1 MVEDADTLLTQLD
14 AKVDKVTG
22 KGLSANDYTTPEK
35 EKLAGIAAGANAYT
49 HPTKHPASIIDGSAS
64 PSKVLKT
71 DTLGN
76 VGFGDVTWSEVVG
89 KPSQFTPATHSH
101 SDADIMSVDYSKL
114 TGKPTQFTPAAHSH
128 GDADITAVDYA
139 KITNKPLSF
148 PASPHIHSEYEVT
161 SAKDTAGGYAGIG
174 TNGKISSALLPDL
187 NVSEVFPNVASEAD
201 MLALGAGLG
210 DIAVRADLLDIAWMC
225 INLPSNVISNWRQL
239 NSTGQVTSVNGYVG
253 AVSINKADVGLG
265 NVDNTSD
272 ANKPIS
278 TATQIAL
285 DLKAPSSHVGSTG
298 GAHGTATT
306 SIAGFMSATDKTKL
320 DGVASGAEV
329 NQNAFTNI
337 AVSGQT
343 TVAADSKTDTLTLV
357 AGTNVTITTD
367 ADGDSITISANDSSV
382 DFSEITGKPTTLGGY
397 GITDAAPLNHTH
409 SITKTTIGTIGAYGF
424 GVGIAPAEL
433 TASLGLYPM
442 PGYDDLLSDNYG
454 NYVDATGSVMVF
466 IPKFYYRIT
475 NDISSP
481 YNGTKVEVS
490 DEAQTGFVMH
500 RAFVNNGAIRD
511 GFFIDKYLCGNVGG
525 KFVSK
530 RNIDPVST
538 GAAHNPI
545 ASITGVTLGNRY
557 DAIFQA
563 VKSRGT
569 NYAVPTM
576 FMYQALALLSLAHAQ
591 SATTATAAWMDVA
604 PYAPKG
610 CNNNA
615 LKDTN
620 DASVVYLTAG
630 NVTYPT
636 APLNA
641 SCSDSVFAKITH
653 NGQKCGVT
661 DLNGNMWEIA
671 SGFIQSVADSFHV
684 LKESVDIKTLT
695 GANVA
700 DATDNWNTT
709 NHDAI
714 TIPFTP
720 DETSTS
726 WGNGT
731 SAVFSGSTDTASND
745 YRLDMA
751 GVPLSIGGAPARFGG
766 DGLWKYSVASMCPLV
781 GGSWHDASS
790 AGVWA
795 RLWNY
800 SRTRSGNYVGG
811 RACLIGA

>member
-1 MVEDADTLLTQLD
+1 MITTTIPDLPTPPQSTDPVNFITRADAFVAALD
-14 AKVDKVTG
+14 SFAASLNTSIGQINATEV
-22 KGLSANDYTTPEK
+22 SMNS
-35 EKLAGIAAGANAYT
+35 AAGAA
-49 HPTKHPASIIDGSAS
+49 
-64 PSKVLKT
+64 
-71 DTLGN
+71 
-76 VGFGDVTWSEVVG
+76 
-89 KPSQFTPATHSH
+89 
-101 SDADIMSVDYSKL
+101 
-114 TGKPTQFTPAAHSH
+114 
-128 GDADITAVDYA
+128 
-139 KITNKPLSF
+139 
-148 PASPHIHSEYEVT
+148 
-161 SAKDTAGGYAGIG
+161 
-174 TNGKISSALLPDL
+174 ISSATEA
-187 NVSEVFPNVASEAD
+187 NMQAANAAASANFK
-201 MLALGAGLG
+201 GAH
-210 DIAVRADLLDIAWMC
+210 
-225 INLPSNVISNWRQL
+225 
-239 NSTGQVTSVNGYVG
+239 TGQQTAVGESWAYNGRIYRV
-253 AVSINKADVGLG
+253 
-265 NVDNTSD
+265 
-272 ANKPIS
+272 
-278 TATQIAL
+278 
-285 DLKAPSSHVGSTG
+285 
-298 GAHGTATT
+298 
-306 SIAGFMSATDKTKL
+306 
-320 DGVASGAEV
+320 
-329 NQNAFTNI
+329 
-337 AVSGQT
+337 
-343 TVAADSKTDTLTLV
+343 LV
-357 AGTNVTITTD
+357 AGTASPVTTPANWIEVK
-367 ADGDSITISANDSSV
+367 ISTSV
-382 DFSEITGKPTTLGGY
+382 SG
-397 GITDAAPLNHTH
+397 
-409 SITKTTIGTIGAYGF
+409 TTIGTIGTYGF
-424 GVGIAPAEL
+424 GVGVAPSEL
-433 TASLGLYPM
+433 AASFNLYPM
-442 PGYDDLLSDNYG
+442 AGYDDLLGDNYG

-475 NDISSP
+475 NDTTSP

-490 DEAQTGFVMH
+490 DEAQTGFVIH

-511 GFFIDKYLCGNVGG
+511 GFFIDKYICGNVGG

-538 GAAHNPI
+538 ATAHNPI
-545 ASITGVTLGNRY
+545 ASITGVTLGNRS

-620 DASVVYLTAG
+620 DASVVYVTAG

-641 SCSDSVFAKITH
+641 SCPDSVFAKITH

-671 SGFIQSVADSFHV
+671 SGFIQSVADSFYV

-709 NHDAI
+709 KHDAI
-714 TIPFTP
+714 TLPFTP
-720 DETSTS
+720 DETSTT

-731 SAVFSGSTDTASND
+731 SAVFSGSTNTASND

-751 GVPLSIGGAPARFGG
+751 GVPLSVGGAPARFGG
-766 DGLWKYSVASMCPLV
+766 DGLWKYSLASMCPIV
-781 GGSWHDASS
+781 GGGWSNSSS

-795 RLWNY
+795 RNW
-800 SRTRSGNYVGG
+800 SIPRSESSNIVGG